1 MNKTFASVFAIL
13 VAGSLTACGGGG
25 GEPAPTQVVAS
36 ATTIPATAT
45 STAVATGVPFSF
57 PAGISDFGTTVTTT
71 VAFTDTSTT
80 PAFSIA
86 AGGNTATGTTTFGSC
101 HFKILASTFPST
113 SKLAVGNTITVDPC
127 SIIAD
132 TSGMSPNATA
142 EQRSLALKLG
152 AAASAGTPV
161 TMSVNAGG
169 QLTINGKSAG
179 SVTLQV
185 VTGA

>member
-1 MNKTFASVFAIL
+1 MNKMLSLALAVFA
-13 VAGSLTACGGGG
+13 AASLTACGGG
-25 GEPAPTQVVAS
+25 GEPAPTQVVAA

-45 STAVATGVPFSF
+45 STAIATGVPFTF
-57 PAGISDFGTTVTTT
+57 PAGVTDFGTTSTTT

-86 AGGNTATGTTTFGSC
+86 SGGNTATGTTTFGSC
-101 HFKILASTFPST
+101 HFKILTSTFPST
-113 SKLAVGNTITVDPC
+113 SKMAVGNVITVDPC
-127 SIIAD
+127 SLVAD
-132 TSGMSPNATA
+132 TSGLPGNATA
-142 EQRSLALKLG
+142 EQKSLALKLG

-161 TMSVNAGG
+161 TMQVNEGG

-185 VTGA
+185 VT